1 MSVISFVGLFATA
14 PGLAAD
20 SLGRL
25 FFTPAQRNVL
35 DAGKSLGKA
44 APVVPVAPGPRN
56 VFLSGVVTRSD
67 AERTVWVNGKAYHDK
82 SPDGIQ
88 VKTNP
93 SAPATAEIHVTG
105 RERPARVKVGQ
116 QLDLNSGRVSEQASR
131 MPDADSATKSA
142 EAMPPRLS
150 HTKKS
155 PATEEHPSPAAGDQG
170 GSILAP
176 PAR

>member
-1 MSVISFVGLFATA
+1 MRRAIFSVISFVGLFATA

-67 AERTVWVNGKAYHDK
+67 AERTVCGSTAR
-82 SPDGIQ
+82 PIT
-88 VKTNP
+88 TNLP
-93 SAPATAEIHVTG
+93 MAF
-105 RERPARVKVGQ
+105 R
-116 QLDLNSGRVSEQASR
+116 
-131 MPDADSATKSA
+131 
-142 EAMPPRLS
+142 
-150 HTKKS
+150 
-155 PATEEHPSPAAGDQG
+155 
-170 GSILAP
+170 
-176 PAR
+176 